1 MTGKEHQIEIWFV
14 KYERVKI
21 PCDFRTPGKGTLVSK
36 HHIHDPK
43 VSFTVGTTKSMATH
57 E

>member
-36 HHIHDPK
+36 HHIHYPK
-43 VSFTVGTTKSMATH
+43 VSFTVGDNKINGNA
-57 E
+57 